1 MYLHPGGNTVITADE
16 IIGIFDI
23 DKTTVSRR
31 TKEYLSAKEKQK
43 KIVYC
48 SEELPQSFIVTAS
61 GRETVYIS
69 QISSVT
75 LEKRYTQVSGEE

>member
-1 MYLHPGGNTVITADE
+1 MYLHPGGNTVIAADDV
-16 IIGIFDI
+16 IGIFDI

-31 TKEYLSAKEKQK
+31 TRAFLSAKEKQK

-48 SEELPQSFIVTAS
+48 SEELPQSFIVS
-61 GRETVYIS
+61 QDGSEKVYIS

-75 LEKRYTQVSGEE
+75 LSKRYELLSGEE